1 MSTVFR
7 AIADPT
13 RREILDRLAVQDEPV
28 MELAKMFDMSMP
40 AVSQHLK
47 VLQEARLVTGRREGR
62 QIFYRLNPK
71 PLREVSQWVN
81 TYEQFWKNRLNALG
95 AHLRRK
101 HG

>member
-62 QIFYRLNPK
+62 QVFYRLNPK

-81 TYEQFWKNRLNALG
+81 TYERFWKNRLNALG